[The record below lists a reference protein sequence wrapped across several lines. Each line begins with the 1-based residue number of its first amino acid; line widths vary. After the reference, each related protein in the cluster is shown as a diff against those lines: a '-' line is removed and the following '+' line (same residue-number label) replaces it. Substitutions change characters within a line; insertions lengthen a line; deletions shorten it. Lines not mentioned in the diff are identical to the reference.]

1 MVGIVGYGVYI
12 PRYRIKTEEIAGVWG
27 EDGPA
32 MASGLGVFE
41 KSVPGP
47 DEDVAT
53 ISTEAARNAIKYA
66 GIDPELIGAVYVG
79 SESHPYAVKPT
90 GTIVAE
96 AVGCSPR
103 MTCADFEF
111 ACKAGTAAV
120 QTCMGLVASGMIKY
134 GLAIG
139 SDTAQG
145 RPGDALEYSAAAG
158 GAAFLIGTDNSVAT
172 IENTASFTTDTPD
185 FWRREGEDFP
195 SHGARFTGE
204 PAYFRHVEEG
214 AKLLFEKTRTTIDDF
229 DYFVFHMPN
238 GKFPMAVAKTLGV
251 PKEKVEDSL
260 VVRKIGNTYSGSS
273 MIGLA
278 RVLDIAKPGAQIFM
292 VSYGS
297 GAGSDAFVIRVE
309 DEILN
314 HRGRVPTVDDYIERK
329 TYVNYAIYAKYRRKI
344 KAVG

>member
-1 MVGIVGYGVYI
+1 MVGIVGYGVYV
-12 PRYRIKTEEIAGVWG
+12 PRYRIKTEEIARVWG
-27 EDGPA
+27 EDGA
-32 MASGLGVFE
+32 RLARGLGVFE

-53 ISTEAARNAIKYA
+53 ISVEAARNAVKY
-66 GIDPELIGAVYVG
+66 GQINPEDIGAVYVG

-96 AVGCSPR
+96 AIGCTTDI
-103 MTCADFEF
+103 TCADYEF
-111 ACKAGTAAV
+111 ACKAGTAAI
-120 QTCMGLVASGMIKY
+120 QTSMGLVQSEMIKI

-158 GAAFLIGTDNSVAT
+158 GVAILIGMDNPVAT
-172 IENTASFTTDTPD
+172 INETASFTTDTPD

-204 PAYFRHVEEG
+204 PAYFRHVGEG
-214 AKLLFEKTRTTIDDF
+214 ARLLLKKTNTTIDDY
-229 DYFVFHMPN
+229 DWFVFHMPN
-238 GKFPMAVAKTLGV
+238 GKFPIAMGRQLGV
-251 PKEKVEDSL
+251 PKEKLQDSL
-260 VVRKIGNTYSGSS
+260 VVEQIGNTYSASA

-278 RVLDIAKPGAQIFM
+278 RLLDISKPGEKIFM

-297 GAGSDAFVIRVE
+297 GAGSDAFSITVE
-309 DEILN
+309 EEILN
-314 HRGRVPTVDDYIERK
+314 HRGQVPTVDDYVARK
-329 TYVNYAIYAKYRRKI
+329 THIDYAEYAKFRGKI
-344 KAVG
+344 HGIE

>member
-1 MVGIVGYGVYI
+1 MVGIVGYGVYV
-12 PRYRIKTEEIAGVWG
+12 PRYRIKTSDIADLWG
-27 EDGPA
+27 EDGTKIGP
-32 MASGLGVFE
+32 GLGVFE

-53 ISTEAARNAIKYA
+53 ISVEAARNAIKMA
-66 GIDPELIGAVYVG
+66 RIDPIDIGAVYVG

-96 AVGCSPR
+96 AVGCSYN

-111 ACKAGTAAV
+111 ACKAGTAAM
-120 QTCMGLVASGMIKY
+120 QCAMGLVASNMIKI

-158 GAAFLIGTDNSVAT
+158 GAAYLIGKKNPLAT
-172 IENTASFTTDTPD
+172 IEETVSFTTDTPD

-204 PAYFRHVEEG
+204 PAYFRHVGEG
-214 AKLLFEKTRTTIDDF
+214 AKLLFKKTKTTVDDYN
-229 DYFVFHMPN
+229 YFVFHMPN
-238 GKFPMAVAKTLGV
+238 GKFPLAIGKQIGV
-251 PKEKVEDSL
+251 PKEKLEDSL
-260 VVRKIGNTYSGSS
+260 VVRQIGNTYSGSA

-278 RVLDIAKPGAQIFM
+278 RILDIAKPGSKICM
-292 VSYGS
+292 VAYGS
-297 GAGSDAFVIRVE
+297 GAGSDAFSITVE
-309 DEILN
+309 DAIMES
-314 HRGRVPTVDDYIERK
+314 RGAVPTVDDYIERK
-329 TYVNYAIYAKYRRKI
+329 TYVDYATYAKYRRKI
-344 KAVG
+344 KALG

>member
-1 MVGIVGYGVYI
+1 MVGIIGYGVYV
-12 PRYRIKTEEIAGVWG
+12 PRYRIKTEEIARVWG
-27 EDGPA
+27 EDGA
-32 MASGLGVFE
+32 RLAKGMGVFE

-53 ISTEAARNAIKYA
+53 ISVEAARNAVKQA
-66 GIDPELIGAVYVG
+66 QIDPTDIGAIYVG

-90 GTIVAE
+90 GTIVGE
-96 AVGCSPR
+96 ALGCSPE
-103 MTCADFEF
+103 MTCADYEF
-111 ACKAGTAAV
+111 ACKAGTAAIQTNMGMV
-120 QTCMGLVASGMIKY
+120 QSKMIKY

-158 GAAFLIGTDNSVAT
+158 GAAFLIGMENVMAT
-172 IENTASFTTDTPD
+172 IEETASFTTDTPD

-204 PAYFRHVEEG
+204 PAYFRHVGEG
-214 AKLLFEKTRTTIDDF
+214 AKLLFKKTDTSVDDY

-238 GKFPMAVAKTLGV
+238 GKFPIAMGRQLGV
-251 PKEKVEDSL
+251 PPEKLEDSL
-260 VVRKIGNTYSGSS
+260 VVRQIGNTYSGSA

-278 RVLDIAKPGAQIFM
+278 RILDIAKPGSKIFM

-297 GAGSDAFVIRVE
+297 GAGSDAFSITVE
-309 DEILN
+309 EKILER
-314 HRGRVPTVDDYIERK
+314 RGQVPTVDDYIERK
-329 TYVNYAIYAKYRRKI
+329 TYVEYAVYAKYRRKL
-344 KAVG
+344 KAVT